1 MIVDL
6 KNCPRATAFFCFVVS
21 KISERGSNFNWRGSK
36 EERRKSHVR
45 GETVAREDEQLQ
57 DTKEFDERSQ
67 PSNKLVLT
75 GRALTIIGGGEWME
89 LLSLSIRDK
98 TFCPGGRLLTH
109 ARARLSTS
117 HYSHGRFAIENIRFF
132 SFSLL
137 LLLLFQTI
145 FILSIYYLRTKKTR
159 WRWILRPVGIRLRS
173 KGCNGTK

>member
-1 MIVDL
+1 M
-6 KNCPRATAFFCFVVS
+6 T
-21 KISERGSNFNWRGSK
+21 
-36 EERRKSHVR
+36 VR

-117 HYSHGRFAIENIRFF
+117 HYSHGRFADRKH
-132 SFSLL
+132 SFLFLFIIIIIIISNNFYLINLL
-137 LLLLFQTI
+137 STNEEDAVEMDLATRGN
-145 FILSIYYLRTKKTR
+145 SITVERM
-159 WRWILRPVGIRLRS
+159 
-173 KGCNGTK
+173 